1 MRQCCLPAAH
11 GRARRSVERCM
22 SLHDVLYI
30 VAHHALLLSPAARNC
45 RRKPNGLITE
55 PCFYV
60 PPTASLGCLRFGRLR
75 FGRLRFGHSHLARG
89 TPRWVETVGRPT
101 SHTQVLSQICSTH
114 QTTAHMYKRATCAAS
129 HTRRSLEHT
138 TRDAHLLAD
147 RDNRKE
153 LRRLTACG
161 RNSACAWQ
169 RRHGNNTSQSVQPF
183 TTRKAPCCLTRP

>member
-1 MRQCCLPAAH
+1 MRQCCLPAVH

-89 TPRWVETVGRPT
+89 TPRWVETMGRPAIVA
-101 SHTQVLSQICSTH
+101 HAGFENRYAPWTH
-114 QTTAHMYKRATCAAS
+114 QATAHMYNVQHVPLRVHGAALSIQHAMHTFWQIVIIARNCAA
-129 HTRRSLEHT
+129 
-138 TRDAHLLAD
+138 
-147 RDNRKE
+147 
-153 LRRLTACG
+153 
-161 RNSACAWQ
+161 
-169 RRHGNNTSQSVQPF
+169 
-183 TTRKAPCCLTRP
+183 